1 MTSVVDGIEYQLRE
15 RMLVGVCTVAY
26 DVIVD
31 GKPAEVDKVAY
42 DIKTG
47 KKITTVTPT
56 EKTPVHVVEHLGK
69 SGDSKWTVLAGGCRF
84 SADTRPELMEILAK
98 VIHG

>member
-1 MTSVVDGIEYQLRE
+1 MTATVDGIEYQLRE
-15 RMLVGVCTVAY
+15 RAIVGITTIAY

-31 GKPAEVDKVAY
+31 GKPVEVAKAAY

-47 KKITTVTPT
+47 RKIKTVTPD
-56 EKTPVHVVEHLGK
+56 EKTPVHVIEHLGK
-69 SGDSKWTVLAGGCRF
+69 SGDEKWAVLAGGCRY
-84 SADTRPELMEILAK
+84 SAATRPELMQILAK